1 MTDTAGK
8 YKEVENS
15 MHIFPLVDAVE
26 HCTCNVTDAFCNN
39 PYESR
44 CGECVDK
51 WLESNE
57 HTQSHSNE
65 SNGFQVTVVFE
76 IDKANDGSCN
86 RTSPYKT
93 KQGEAP
99 VALITQCNERYRG
112 VTARNVPVN
121 GGMIPFAQSLFPFAP
136 SRQGVVNRRGYI
148 RAKHAEEI
156 ENNACCGPSVVFT
169 KAPNE
174 EDYAH
179 NDAHNDASGMTP
191 SIPKLLAMIEMNFQF
206 HNRQLLQQS

>member
-44 CGECVDK
+44 CGECIDK

-65 SNGFQVTVVFE
+65 SNGFQVAVVFE
-76 IDKANDGSCN
+76 IDEANDGSCN

-93 KQGEAP
+93 KQ
-99 VALITQCNERYRG
+99 AL
-112 VTARNVPVN
+112 
-121 GGMIPFAQSLFPFAP
+121 
-136 SRQGVVNRRGYI
+136 
-148 RAKHAEEI
+148 
-156 ENNACCGPSVVFT
+156 
-169 KAPNE
+169 
-174 EDYAH
+174 
-179 NDAHNDASGMTP
+179 
-191 SIPKLLAMIEMNFQF
+191 
-206 HNRQLLQQS
+206 